1 MKVIYISYDGMCD
14 PVGASQVLP
23 YLIELS
29 KKNIEFYLISFEKP
43 ERFKSFEKFVKSQI
57 DNTSITWFPL
67 RYTKNP
73 PVVSTVFDLYKIK
86 KLCKRLCKNNQI
98 DFIHARSYISALAA
112 VKIKRSTQ
120 VPFVFDMRGFW
131 ADERIDGGIWSFKN
145 PLYKFIYKY
154 FKEKEKQLLIKSDK
168 IVSLTQAAKTY
179 MIDNWNVSESKIH
192 VIPCAADYKHFIFS
206 EKTLVEKLK
215 EKHCISLSAGKT
227 LMYVGSTG
235 TWYLLQ
241 QMFDFY
247 SVLELICRISIC
259 LCINESNPLIES
271 MIQIFERSCCC

>member
-145 PLYKFIYKY
+145 PLYKFIYK
-154 FKEKEKQLLIKSDK
+154 
-168 IVSLTQAAKTY
+168 
-179 MIDNWNVSESKIH
+179 
-192 VIPCAADYKHFIFS
+192 
-206 EKTLVEKLK
+206 
-215 EKHCISLSAGKT
+215 
-227 LMYVGSTG
+227 
-235 TWYLLQ
+235 
-241 QMFDFY
+241 
-247 SVLELICRISIC
+247 
-259 LCINESNPLIES
+259 
-271 MIQIFERSCCC
+271 